1 MKIAGVICEY
11 NPFHSGHAY
20 HLAETRAQTGC
31 DYIVVCMAGS
41 YVQRGTAACLSKWT
55 RAEMALR
62 SGADAVLE
70 LPALYALRTADVFA
84 RGGVHI
90 LNGVGADVL
99 SFGSETAELGLLER
113 IATLREREPES
124 VSSAIQRGL
133 AEGKSHA
140 RAQGEAI
147 AEALGAEP
155 ALLERPNLILAM
167 EYLRAIR
174 ALNASIQPFAI
185 ERVGDYHAET
195 AGSGYASATAIRN
208 LLQQGRIDEAS
219 AQLPES
225 ARPLLAEWRGMHAPD
240 DLLLHALRGM
250 SEAEIARLPDVSE
263 GLENRVKRA
272 ATAAFDVESLIA
284 GVKCKRYTRARL
296 NRLCAHAML
305 GLTRELAN
313 RHPLPEYA
321 RLIGMREDARPLL
334 RELKKRAQ
342 LPIVSDSAQLTGSE
356 IFRLECRATDLRALQ
371 CDAPE
376 QRTAGQERT
385 QKFVRV

>member
-99 SFGSETAELGLLER
+99 SFGSETAELELLER

-147 AEALGAEP
+147 AEALGVKP
-155 ALLERPNLILAM
+155 ALLERPNLILAT

-174 ALNASIQPFAI
+174 ALNASIQPFAV
-185 ERVGDYHAET
+185 ERVGDYHA
-195 AGSGYASATAIRN
+195 
-208 LLQQGRIDEAS
+208 
-219 AQLPES
+219 
-225 ARPLLAEWRGMHAPD
+225 
-240 DLLLHALRGM
+240 
-250 SEAEIARLPDVSE
+250 
-263 GLENRVKRA
+263 
-272 ATAAFDVESLIA
+272 
-284 GVKCKRYTRARL
+284 
-296 NRLCAHAML
+296 
-305 GLTRELAN
+305 
-313 RHPLPEYA
+313 
-321 RLIGMREDARPLL
+321 
-334 RELKKRAQ
+334 
-342 LPIVSDSAQLTGSE
+342 
-356 IFRLECRATDLRALQ
+356 
-371 CDAPE
+371 
-376 QRTAGQERT
+376 
-385 QKFVRV
+385 